1 MMDGVLEVKREDI
14 LKVVG
19 RWTYPRYI
27 ILYKVIYQVSCEMS
41 THIFDQY
48 EMTFFRHFDLQIIF
62 VSSDVETRLR
72 VCQGSGKVY
81 F

>member
-19 RWTYPRYI
+19 QWTNPRYI

-48 EMTFFRHFDLQIIF
+48 EMTFFRHFDLQIALSPF
-62 VSSDVETRLR
+62 QFHVETRLI
-72 VCQGSGKVY
+72 
-81 F
+81 